1 MGNCRSRVRVPSNRL
16 GSVGSSVGRAIVNI
30 IETFYQSVAQLGLR
44 RVLWEHEFAGS
55 NPVTLTVRFMKFGKI
70 QKFENMLKNLKLI

>member
-1 MGNCRSRVRVPSNRL
+1 MGNCRSRVRDPSNRL
-16 GSVGSSVGRAIVNI
+16 GSVGRAIVNI

-55 NPVTLTVRFMKFGKI
+55 NPVTLTII
-70 QKFENMLKNLKLI
+70 QNYE

>member
-16 GSVGSSVGRAIVNI
+16 GSIGRAIVNI

-55 NPVTLTVRFMKFGKI
+55 NPVTLTII
-70 QKFENMLKNLKLI
+70 QNYE

>member
-1 MGNCRSRVRVPSNRL
+1 MLKSYYFYKVSSANNFNGELQVA
-16 GSVGSSVGRAIVNI
+16 GSIGSSVGRAIVNI

-55 NPVTLTVRFMKFGKI
+55 NPVTLTII
-70 QKFENMLKNLKLI
+70 QNYE

>member
-1 MGNCRSRVRVPSNRL
+1 MGDCRSRVRVPSNRL
-16 GSVGSSVGRAIVNI
+16 GSVGRAIVNI

-55 NPVTLTVRFMKFGKI
+55 NPVTLTII
-70 QKFENMLKNLKLI
+70 QNYE

>member
-16 GSVGSSVGRAIVNI
+16 GSVGRAIVNI

-55 NPVTLTVRFMKFGKI
+55 NPVTLTII
-70 QKFENMLKNLKLI
+70 QNYE

>member
-16 GSVGSSVGRAIVNI
+16 GSIGSSVGRAIVNI

-55 NPVTLTVRFMKFGKI
+55 NPVTLTII
-70 QKFENMLKNLKLI
+70 QNYK

>member
-1 MGNCRSRVRVPSNRL
+1 MGNCRSRIRVPSNRL
-16 GSVGSSVGRAIVNI
+16 GSVGRAIVNI

-55 NPVTLTVRFMKFGKI
+55 NPVTLTII
-70 QKFENMLKNLKLI
+70 QNYE

>member
-16 GSVGSSVGRAIVNI
+16 GSIGRAIVNI

-44 RVLWEHEFAGS
+44 RVLWEYEFAGS
-55 NPVTLTVRFMKFGKI
+55 NPVTLTII
-70 QKFENMLKNLKLI
+70 QNYE